1 MTEVLKETPAIH
13 TVPAS
18 DTTTGDFQSLW
29 RFSGSSR
36 QFRLQANYLQT
47 LHEFQALASRQ
58 PAVPSPINWQAQVR
72 ELLALVMQ
80 AMQHRALDLGW
91 RLLKTAQRYLVYGFT
106 QEEIQVKAAEILREL
121 TDPKINSP
129 WRKDA
134 ARSILTDCDHL
145 RENISPQALAEVMQ
159 LLHDYQNSVY
169 HVLHL
174 QNRRLQLLS
183 LYTSLAVLAW
193 VLVGPTIPAFTR
205 SQIYPLTEPKLQWL
219 IVLLLSWIGAAIS
232 GFVSSFKQ
240 VRSNTIP
247 SEISEYTLTFSR
259 FALAGLS
266 SIALFMVLGAGII
279 DQSKLTYDVLLALA
293 LVSGFS
299 ERLVTRAVEIF
310 MERTVPAQPV
320 QQAREVKVN
329 PKP

>member
-1 MTEVLKETPAIH
+1 MTEVLKETPAIR
-13 TVPAS
+13 TVS
-18 DTTTGDFQSLW
+18 GDFQPLW

-36 QFRLQANYLQT
+36 QFRLHANYLQT
-47 LHEFQALASRQ
+47 LHEFQALAGRQ
-58 PAVPSPINWQAQVR
+58 PAVPSPINWQTQVR
-72 ELLALVMQ
+72 ELLELVMQ

-106 QEEIQVKAAEILREL
+106 QEEIQIKAAEVLREIS
-121 TDPKINSP
+121 DPKINSP

-134 ARSILTDCDHL
+134 ARSILTDCDQL

-183 LYTSLAVLAW
+183 LYTTGAVLAW
-193 VLVGPTIPAFTR
+193 VLLGPDIKAFTT
-205 SQIYPLTEPKLQWL
+205 SQVYPLTQPKLQWL

-247 SEISEYTLTFSR
+247 SEISEYTLTFAR

-266 SIALFMVLGAGII
+266 SIALFTVLGAGII

-310 MERTVPAQPV
+310 MERTVPLQNAQ
-320 QQAREVKVN
+320 QVKEIKV
-329 PKP
+329 KP